1 MLTIRKLRRMAARST
16 LVLAAVAAGCAG
28 DGTAS
33 PALSWSGGDVDA
45 SEVLAT
51 IGGEEIRLSDLDER
65 IMPQLAQAEMQY
77 RRERTRLIEE
87 GLLITLRE
95 RLVVGEA
102 ERRGISMDELL
113 AEASDVP
120 LDPTPGEISAWYLQ
134 NQQRLGG
141 NPLDQLRPQ
150 IAEHLRNERRLAAY
164 EAVEARLRE
173 EREVRIR
180 FEPFRLSFDNSRAPT
195 LGPANAPVTL
205 VEFSDFECPFCRAF
219 APTLKRLHE
228 TFGDDLQI
236 VYRHYPITSIHP
248 NAFKAA
254 EASHCALEQGR
265 FWELH
270 DLIFAEMDRVSVTD
284 LKEKAR
290 RIGLDGRRFDSCLDT
305 GRYTELVQAD
315 IREAQMAGVN
325 GTPTLFLNGV
335 LLEGGAIPF
344 DRMESLVRAEL
355 RRATR

>member
-1 MLTIRKLRRMAARST
+1 MLVVM
-16 LVLAAVAAGCAG
+16 AAGCAG

-33 PALSWSGGDVDA
+33 PALSWSGGDVGA

-51 IGGEEIRLSDLDER
+51 VGGEEIRLSDLDDR
-65 IMPQLAQAEMQY
+65 ILPQLAQAEMQF

-87 GLLITLRE
+87 GLQVALRE

-120 LDPTPGEISAWYLQ
+120 LDPTPGEISAWFLQ

-141 NPLDQLRPQ
+141 TPLDQLRPQ
-150 IAEHLRNERRLAAY
+150 IAEHLRNERRIAAY

-173 EREVRIR
+173 ERQVRIH
-180 FEPFRLSFDNSRAPT
+180 FEPFRVAFDNSRAPT

-254 EASHCALEQGR
+254 EASHCALEQDR

-270 DLIFAEMDRVSVTD
+270 DLIFDEMDRVTVTD

-290 RIGLDGRRFDSCLDT
+290 RIGLNGGRFDSCLDT

-315 IREAQMAGVN
+315 IREAQMVGVN

-335 LLEGGAIPF
+335 LLDGGAMPYETLEPLI
-344 DRMESLVRAEL
+344 RRELSRAQ
-355 RRATR
+355 R